1 MKILLLPLKGLVV
14 ANNIGKSLAINAI
27 RIYAKILSPLLG
39 NNCRYYP
46 TCSSYMMEAIQRKGL
61 ILGILK
67 GLYRILRCN
76 PFSPGGYD
84 PVDPKDRA
92 KLDDNYHEDGGSK
105 EDESNL
111 AERNSNER

>member
-1 MKILLLPLKGLVV
+1 MKKLLHLLQTPIRV
-14 ANNIGKSLAINAI
+14 AVAINRLGKTVAI
-27 RIYAKILSPLLG
+27 KAIYAYSKLLSPLLG

-46 TCSSYMMEAIQRKGL
+46 TCSAYMMGSIEQKGL

-92 KLDDNYHEDGGSK
+92 KLDD
-105 EDESNL
+105 
-111 AERNSNER
+111 